1 MYPNICKYLSDKLHF
16 IVHYIKVKEEI
27 MHNIEAVIFDLDGVL
42 VDTAKYHYL
51 AWKKL
56 ADELNIQFS
65 IEDNERLKGV
75 SRMQSLEIILEIGK
89 ATINND
95 VKIQLAQKKNN
106 WYVEYIS
113 KLTPEDILPGVIVFL
128 ESIKAKGIKIA
139 LGSASK
145 NSMLIL
151 NKLNLT
157 DYFDAIIDGTK
168 VSKAKPDPEVFL
180 KGAKALEVL
189 PSQCIVF
196 EDAEAGV
203 EAAINAGMHCI
214 GIGSKIILKRAN
226 LVFSGFCDITFDN
239 LEL

>member
-1 MYPNICKYLSDKLHF
+1 MNNIKA
-16 IVHYIKVKEEI
+16 I
-27 MHNIEAVIFDLDGVL
+27 IFDLDGVL

-56 ADELNIQFS
+56 AEELNIDFS
-65 IEDNERLKGV
+65 VEDNERLKGV
-75 SRMQSLEIILEIGK
+75 SRMQSLDIILEIGSITLDNITK
-89 ATINND
+89 LE
-95 VKIQLAQKKNN
+95 LAQKKNS
-106 WYVEYIS
+106 WYVEYIT
-113 KLTPEDILPGVIVFL
+113 KLTPDDILPGVIPFIK
-128 ESIKAKGIKIA
+128 SIKNSNIKMA

-151 NKLNLT
+151 NKLYLT
-157 DYFDAIIDGTK
+157 KYFDAIIDGTK

-180 KGAKALEVL
+180 KGAEALKVL
-189 PSQCIVF
+189 PCQCIVF

-214 GIGSKIILKRAN
+214 GIGSENILKKAD
-226 LVFSGFCDITFDN
+226 LVFSGFTDIVFDK

>member
-1 MYPNICKYLSDKLHF
+1 
-16 IVHYIKVKEEI
+16 
-27 MHNIEAVIFDLDGVL
+27 MHNIKAIIFDLDGVL

-51 AWKKL
+51 AWKQL
-56 ADELNIQFS
+56 AEELNIKFS
-65 IEDNERLKGV
+65 LQDNERLKGV
-75 SRMQSLEIILEIGK
+75 SRMQSLEIILDLGNMTLDP
-89 ATINND
+89 ATKIN
-95 VKIQLAQKKNN
+95 LAEKKNI

-113 KLTPEDILPGVIVFL
+113 KLTPDDILPGVISFL
-128 ESIKAKGIKIA
+128 KSTKVDSIKLA

-180 KGAKALEVL
+180 KGAEALNVL
-189 PSQCIVF
+189 PSECIVF

-203 EAAINAGMHCI
+203 EAAINAGMYCI
-214 GIGSKIILKRAN
+214 GIGSKNILKKAH
-226 LVFSGFCDITFDN
+226 LVFSGFSDITFDK
-239 LEL
+239 LKLY

>member
-1 MYPNICKYLSDKLHF
+1 
-16 IVHYIKVKEEI
+16 
-27 MHNIEAVIFDLDGVL
+27 MHNIKAFIFDLDGVL

-51 AWKKL
+51 AWRRL
-56 ADELNIQFS
+56 AEELNIDFS
-65 IEDNERLKGV
+65 LQDNERLKGV
-75 SRMQSLEIILEIGK
+75 SRMQSLQIILEIGNI
-89 ATINND
+89 TLND
-95 VKIQLAQKKNN
+95 DTKIELAQKKNN

-113 KLTPEDILPGVIVFL
+113 KLTPDDILPGVIGFL
-128 ESIKAKGIKIA
+128 KSVKDNGIKVA

-151 NKLNLT
+151 DKLNLT

-168 VSKAKPDPEVFL
+168 VSKAKPNPEVFL
-180 KGAKALEVL
+180 KGAQALKVL

-203 EAAINAGMHCI
+203 EAAINAGMYCV
-214 GIGSKIILKRAN
+214 GIGSKDVLRKAH
-226 LVFSGFCDITFDN
+226 LVLSGFNNMTFDK

>member
-1 MYPNICKYLSDKLHF
+1 MNNIK
-16 IVHYIKVKEEI
+16 
-27 MHNIEAVIFDLDGVL
+27 AVIFDLDGVL

-51 AWKKL
+51 AWNRL
-56 ADELNIQFS
+56 AQELNIEFS
-65 IEDNERLKGV
+65 LKDNERLKGV
-75 SRMQSLEIILEIGK
+75 SRTRSLEIILELDNI
-89 ATINND
+89 TLDNNA
-95 VKIQLAQKKNN
+95 KFELAQKKNI

-113 KLTPEDILPGVIVFL
+113 KLTPDDILPGVILFL
-128 ESIKAKGIKIA
+128 ENIKANGIKIA

-157 DYFDAIIDGTK
+157 DYFDVIIDGTK

-180 KGAKALEVL
+180 KCSQELKLL
-189 PSQCIVF
+189 PSECVVF

-214 GIGSKIILKRAN
+214 GIGSKDILKKAH
-226 LVFSGFCDITFDN
+226 LVFSGFSNMTFDK

>member
-1 MYPNICKYLSDKLHF
+1 MNNIKA
-16 IVHYIKVKEEI
+16 I
-27 MHNIEAVIFDLDGVL
+27 IFDLDGVL

-51 AWKKL
+51 AWNKL
-56 ADELNIQFS
+56 AAELNIDFS
-65 IEDNERLKGV
+65 VEDNERLKGV
-75 SRMQSLEIILEIGK
+75 SRMKSLDIILGIGCITLDSVTK
-89 ATINND
+89 LH
-95 VKIQLAQKKNN
+95 LAQKKNS

-113 KLTPEDILPGVIVFL
+113 KLTPDDILPGVIPFIK
-128 ESIKAKGIKIA
+128 SIKNSNVKIA

-168 VSKAKPDPEVFL
+168 VFKAKPDPEVFL
-180 KGAKALEVL
+180 KGAEALKVL
-189 PSQCIVF
+189 PCQCIVF

-214 GIGSKIILKRAN
+214 GIGSENILKKAN
-226 LVFSGFCDITFDN
+226 LVISGFTDIVFDK
-239 LEL
+239 LLL